1 MTPHGGAAPLPDKHG
16 CARVQGLGKTVQTVA
31 FLSHLRQ
38 NGINGPF
45 LVVVPL
51 STIVNWQ
58 KEVTRWCPSMKAII
72 FHGTKADR
80 QAIEREWFRPAYSRA
95 PPSTHNHPAHPPCR
109 HRGDPARC
117 MRVQVVRRRTFR

>member
-1 MTPHGGAAPLPDKHG
+1 MPYVSPWRA
-16 CARVQGLGKTVQTVA
+16 QGLGKTVQTVA

-45 LVVVPL
+45 LIVVPL

-58 KEVTRWCPSMKAII
+58 KEVARWCPSMRAII

-80 QAIEREWFRPAYSRA
+80 QAIEKEWFRPEYSRA
-95 PPSTHNHPAHPPCR
+95 PPPCDVPASSLAALTRSSAGLVSPRGVRLPC
-109 HRGDPARC
+109 
-117 MRVQVVRRRTFR
+117 